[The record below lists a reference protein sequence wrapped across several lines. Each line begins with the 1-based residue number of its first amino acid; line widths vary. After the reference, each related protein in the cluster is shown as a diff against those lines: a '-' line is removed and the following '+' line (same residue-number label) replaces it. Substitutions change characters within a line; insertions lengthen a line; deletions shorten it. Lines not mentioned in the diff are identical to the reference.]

1 MSECRSDS
9 DIPHVVCHRRSHF
22 LSVQMK
28 HSGDPKAPSSR
39 VPGLGVV
46 VMAAGLGKRMKSN
59 YAKVLHHVAGQPM
72 VLYAVDMALQVAGH
86 RIAVVVGY
94 QADRVRKVVEASMVG
109 KTGAQ
114 PVSLVEQTQQL
125 GTGHAVL
132 QSRSVFYGMKE
143 SSPSNYLILNGD
155 TPLLREQ
162 TVRELLRVHQ
172 AEGATVTILTA
183 ILEDPSGYG
192 RVIRRQA
199 DASRHTA
206 VASSDVLKI
215 VEDRDATPAEQA
227 MKEINVGTY
236 VVSGMFLFDALDKL
250 EPKNAQGEY
259 YLTDVVRMAVERGNR
274 VAAVAL
280 DNPDEGL
287 GVNSQAQLAA
297 AEQVVRQQIREHW
310 LEAGVTMRD
319 PDSVWI
325 DAGVTIGRD
334 TVLYPNVS
342 LEGRTV
348 IGEETTVR
356 SGVRITDCIIG
367 NNVEILDHCVLRE
380 SHVED
385 EAHLGPFAHL
395 RPGAIMRRHAKVG
408 NFVEMK
414 KAELGEGS
422 KANHLTY
429 LGDARIGKGVNIG
442 AGTITVNYD
451 GVNKH
456 QTVIEDQA
464 SVGSDS
470 QLIAPVTIG
479 NGAIVAAGTTV
490 TQNVPADSLAISR
503 VAQVNR
509 VGWVTKRKMLLA
521 PETPRGNFK
530 SPSSKPSTQRAAVAA
545 STSRK
550 RRKTSSK
557 G

>member
-1 MSECRSDS
+1 
-9 DIPHVVCHRRSHF
+9 
-22 LSVQMK
+22 MK
-28 HSGDPKAPSSR
+28 HSCDPKAASST

-46 VMAAGLGKRMKSN
+46 VMAAGLGKRMKSDH
-59 YAKVLHHVAGQPM
+59 AKVLHHVAGQPM
-72 VLYAVDMALQVAGH
+72 VLYAVDVALRVAGH
-86 RIAVVVGY
+86 HVAVVVGH
-94 QADRVRKVVEASMVG
+94 QADRVRQVVKASMAG
-109 KTGAQ
+109 KSEA
-114 PVSLVEQTQQL
+114 PSVSLVEQVQQL

-132 QSRSVFYGMKE
+132 QSRSVFYGTKE
-143 SSPSNYLILNGD
+143 TRPTNYLILNGD

-162 TVRELLRVHQ
+162 TVRELLRIHQ

-183 ILEDPSGYG
+183 MLEDPSGYG
-192 RVIRRQA
+192 RVIRRPS
-199 DASRHTA
+199 DASRSGD

-227 MKEINVGTY
+227 TQEINVGTY
-236 VVSGMFLFDALDKL
+236 VVSGAFLFDALEKL

-259 YLTDVVRMAVERGNR
+259 YLTDVVKMAVEQGHR
-274 VAAVAL
+274 VAALKL

-287 GVNSQAQLAA
+287 GVNSRVQLAE
-297 AEQVVRQQIREHW
+297 AEQVVRQQIRERW

-319 PDSVWI
+319 PRSVWI

-348 IGEETTVR
+348 IGEGTMVR
-356 SGVRITDCIIG
+356 SGVRITDCVIG
-367 NNVEILDHCVLRE
+367 NHVEILDSSILCD
-380 SHVED
+380 SQVED

-395 RPGAIMRRHAKVG
+395 RPGVVVRKKAKVG

-414 KAELGEGS
+414 KTELGEGS
-422 KANHLTY
+422 KANHLSY
-429 LGDARIGKGVNIG
+429 LGDATIARGVNIG
-442 AGTITVNYD
+442 AGTITCNYD
-451 GVNKH
+451 GK
-456 QTVIEDQA
+456 QKYRTVIGED
-464 SVGSDS
+464 VFLGSDT

-479 NGAIVAAGTTV
+479 DRSMVAAGTTV
-490 TQNVPADSLAISR
+490 TQDVPADSLAISR

-521 PETPRGNFK
+521 PATPTNTSK
-530 SPSSKPSTQRAAVAA
+530 SLPGKSVVKTAATVARKPG
-545 STSRK
+545 K
-550 RRKTSSK
+550 RRTTSSK